1 MNVDKCS
8 ACGRVVSDEDI
19 DECRLCHAPLCV
31 TCGVFKS
38 GRLLCETCA
47 EKVRDEE
54 LKEELDA
61 GNYDLDHPVGLLLS
75 IRTSRNERKTT
86 NNSIPGRYC
95 VGEVGGRNSS

>member
-8 ACGRVVSDEDI
+8 ACGRVVSGEDI

-61 GNYDLDHPVGLLLS
+61 GELRFGPSGWTSPVDKD
-75 IRTSRNERKTT
+75 IQK
-86 NNSIPGRYC
+86 
-95 VGEVGGRNSS
+95 